1 MKNEALE
8 LLLTDCAGAP
18 GALGCGVRLP
28 DRSSHVRSH
37 SPSCSKESLERNLV
51 HLANV
56 TTLLAG
62 HDLAAQRL
70 AWTFAGGRIFVAI
83 RPDGAIFSLI
93 TQTDAKAV
101 EFFDR
106 MTFQFFSV

>member
-1 MKNEALE
+1 MSETLNHLFR
-8 LLLTDCAGAP
+8 DCAAAP

-28 DRSSHVRSH
+28 DRTNHVRSH
-37 SPSCSKESLERNLV
+37 HQDCSNEALEKTLI

-56 TTLLAG
+56 TALLAG

-83 RPDGAIFSLI
+83 RPDGAVFSLV
-93 TQTDAKAV
+93 TRADANAV

-106 MTFQFFSV
+106 MVFQFFFV